1 MLLMVLER
9 DGNKEVNLAAQEAG
23 HMDTLEKSLWTR
35 WMLSSLVR
43 AVQPS
48 LRPVWCECHS
58 VSVRDVTSV
67 RY

>member
-43 AVQPS
+43 AVP
-48 LRPVWCECHS
+48 PVSAPCG
-58 VSVRDVTSV
+58 VSVRMPDVTSV